1 MKIYKIAQ
9 EYRTIDDEDD
19 NYSEHMDEAWNVFK
33 NNKIRPNRNKD
44 ISDIALKDGTVI
56 GAIASGWDVDNN
68 IATFSFDISIDK
80 SNQGMQIGTNLVKQ
94 ALSRYNND
102 KFTYKDMGMNTEIE
116 LEVINIKFGE
126 YLVRQFGFEIVRA
139 LKDRLILRKD

>member
-9 EYRTIDDEDD
+9 EYKTIDDEDD
-19 NYSEHMDEAWNVFK
+19 DYSEHMDEAWDVFK

-80 SNQGMQIGTNLVKQ
+80 SNQGMQIGTNLVRQ

-102 KFTYKDMGMNTEIE
+102 KGAYIDMGMETEIE
-116 LEVINIKFGE
+116 LEVINVKFGE
-126 YLVRQFGFEIVRA
+126 YLVRQFGFEVVRTLA
-139 LKDRLILRKD
+139 DRLILRKD

>member
-19 NYSEHMDEAWNVFK
+19 NYSVHMDEAWDVFK

-56 GAIASGWDVDNN
+56 GAVASGWDVDNN

-80 SNQGMQIGTNLVKQ
+80 SNQGIQIGTNLVKQ

-102 KFTYKDMGMNTEIE
+102 KLVYKDMDMETEIE
-116 LEVINIKFGE
+116 LEVVNIKFGE
-126 YLVRQFGFEIVRA
+126 YLVRQFGFEVVRTLA
-139 LKDRLILRKD
+139 GRLILRKD

>member
-9 EYRTIDDEDD
+9 EYRTIEEEDD
-19 NYSEHMDEAWNVFK
+19 NYSEHVDEAWNVFK
-33 NNKIRPNRNKD
+33 NNKIRPNRLKD

-56 GAIASGWDVDNN
+56 GAIASGWDIDNN

-80 SNQGMQIGTNLVKQ
+80 SNQGMQIGTNLVRQ

-102 KFTYKDMGMNTEIE
+102 KVAYIDMGMETEIE
-116 LEVINIKFGE
+116 LEVVNIKFGE
-126 YLVRQFGFEIVRA
+126 YLVRQFGFEIIRTLA
-139 LKDRLILRKD
+139 DRLILRKD